1 MGRDFL
7 AEKIIKIAEDNKVP
21 IVRNITLAHKLWEEG
36 KLYEYIP
43 EDSYEPVAE
52 ILRWIAS
59 LQDDATITT
68 SPTLQM

>member
-7 AEKIIKIAEDNKVP
+7 AQKIIKIAEDNKVP

-59 LQDDATITT
+59 LQDDANIIS